1 MIKETWAEVSAST
14 VDKYE
19 HSTGLFGFDIPD
31 NKLYKFMEIF

>member
-19 HSTGLFGFDIPD
+19 HSTDIPDIPD
-31 NKLYKFMEIF
+31 NKLYEFMEIF